1 MTFLV
6 IEIQTNTDGTVGN
19 LISAYTERNLA
30 EQKYY
35 TVLAAA
41 AVSTLPTHAVALL
54 TNDGQPVMHA
64 VYRHPVAAPVEPEEN
79 TEE

>member
-6 IEIQTNTDGTVGN
+6 IEIQTNPDGTVGN
-19 LISAYTERNLA
+19 LISSYTERNLA

-35 TVLAAA
+35 TILASA

-54 TNDGQPVMHA
+54 TNDGQPIIHA
-64 VYRHPVAAPVEPEEN
+64 VYRHPVAAQPEEPEN
-79 TEE
+79 TNE

>member
-19 LISAYTERNLA
+19 LVNAYTERNLA

-54 TNDGQPVMHA
+54 TSDGQPLMHA
-64 VYRHPVAAPVEPEEN
+64 VYRHPVAQPEEPEN
-79 TEE
+79 TNE

>member
-41 AVSTLPTHAVALL
+41 AL
-54 TNDGQPVMHA
+54 
-64 VYRHPVAAPVEPEEN
+64 
-79 TEE
+79 

>member
-1 MTFLV
+1 MTYLV

-41 AVSTLPTHAVALL
+41 AVSTLPTHAVAKIDCFGNLF
-54 TNDGQPVMHA
+54 
-64 VYRHPVAAPVEPEEN
+64 YFKRR
-79 TEE
+79 

>member
-1 MTFLV
+1 MTYLV

-64 VYRHPVAAPVEPEEN
+64 VYHHPVAQPEEN
-79 TEE
+79 LDE

>member
-1 MTFLV
+1 MTYLV
-6 IEIQTNTDGTVGN
+6 IEIQTNTNGTVGN
-19 LISAYTERNLA
+19 FINAYTERNLA

-41 AVSTLPTHAVALL
+41 AVSALPTHAVALL

-64 VYRHPVAAPVEPEEN
+64 VYHHPIAQPEEN
-79 TEE
+79 N